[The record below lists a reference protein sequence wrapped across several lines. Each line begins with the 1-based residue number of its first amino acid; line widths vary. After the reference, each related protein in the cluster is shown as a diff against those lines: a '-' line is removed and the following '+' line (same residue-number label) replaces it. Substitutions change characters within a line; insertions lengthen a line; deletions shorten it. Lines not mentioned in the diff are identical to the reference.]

1 MATWTIS
8 NGTVSTEVEAN
19 MNPTFVLKVME
30 DVEINGAFMTVEKTY
45 VTILVAELT
54 GSKTVNPRRFYEEQ
68 FTSSKTGKSNGQVYE
83 INSAGERMQGDV
95 NVVNVHRPPN

>member
-8 NGTVSTEVEAN
+8 SGNVSTEVEAN

-30 DVEINGAFMTVEKTY
+30 DLEINGVFTTVEKTY

-54 GSKTVNPRRFYEEQ
+54 GSETVNPRLFYEEQ
-68 FTSSKTGKSNGQVYE
+68 FTSSKAGNSNGEVYE
-83 INSAGERMQGDV
+83 INSAGERMQGVV
-95 NVVNVHRPPN
+95 NVVNVNRPPN